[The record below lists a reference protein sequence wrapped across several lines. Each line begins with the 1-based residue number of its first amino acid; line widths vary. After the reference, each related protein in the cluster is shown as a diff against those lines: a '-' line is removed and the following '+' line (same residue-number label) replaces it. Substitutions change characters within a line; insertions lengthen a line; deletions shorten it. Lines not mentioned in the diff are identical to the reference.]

1 MATNSERQIGE
12 TLTDSLLMDIMTPGY
27 LPDISA
33 LQVPTATYS
42 GIILLYEFIH
52 KHLVMCALISQV
64 YVKTQYLVLTETW
77 GEVRAVLVWHLFYVV
92 IDICVKSLLPNQ
104 DLDQK
109 LSVPLFSLLSTY
121 FVIKK

>member
-1 MATNSERQIGE
+1 MFHLKEIQVTSHSLQENTRTFSPTSAKMATNSERQIGE

-64 YVKTQYLVLTETW
+64 YVKTQYLVLTET
-77 GEVRAVLVWHLFYVV
+77 
-92 IDICVKSLLPNQ
+92 
-104 DLDQK
+104 
-109 LSVPLFSLLSTY
+109 
-121 FVIKK
+121 